1 MNIYLHVEVALR
13 ELDSKLLLGV
23 IAASR
28 GHQVLISDISEIER
42 GLRRGILNPGIFH
55 TKSITPSEHKIN
67 FHKRFYKGSY
77 KVIIFFLFYK
87 KHFKFKTIA

>member
-67 FHKRFYKGSY
+67 FLAIL
-77 KVIIFFLFYK
+77 VDFLFL
-87 KHFKFKTIA
+87 KFLETDLYL

>member
-1 MNIYLHVEVALR
+1 MNIYLHVEISMR

-42 GLRRGILNPGIFH
+42 G
-55 TKSITPSEHKIN
+55 
-67 FHKRFYKGSY
+67 
-77 KVIIFFLFYK
+77 
-87 KHFKFKTIA
+87 